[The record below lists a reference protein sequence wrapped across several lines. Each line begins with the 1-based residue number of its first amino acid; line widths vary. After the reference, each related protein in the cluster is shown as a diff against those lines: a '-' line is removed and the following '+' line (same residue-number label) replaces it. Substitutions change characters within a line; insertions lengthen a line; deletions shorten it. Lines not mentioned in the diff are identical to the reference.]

1 MKRILGRIVVLLLV
15 FVFGVAG
22 TALLLNSETTDDRSD
37 MNDSTFPELMVDI
50 GGNYANRMY
59 GYAQPMQADFTRD
72 SITPL
77 DTSKKLAFVIQPYDT
92 KVKSLSYEIRTSD
105 GSKVIENKKIKKLR
119 EADSYL
125 KAIIAID
132 NDLRMNQEYSMQISL
147 DTDKGTV
154 YYYTRV
160 ISRAQLN
167 TEHYLTF
174 VKGFYEKCMDK
185 ATADDLADYLEPDSS
200 GNPTNFSNIT
210 IHSSLSEVS
219 WGELSPKIYRK
230 GIPVIKDINETTASV
245 AMEYQIS
252 AKDSSGDTGIYDV
265 TEFYRMRY
273 TEARIRLLDFKRSAN
288 RVFNPEASVVSDEG
302 LLLGIRDKAVSYMM
316 NEEGTLIVFVQQGD
330 LWSYSPVNGK
340 ISKIFSFR
348 KEENGDFRDSR
359 VEHDIKII
367 RVGDQGDIDFVL
379 YGYMNRGIHEGHCGV
394 CVYHYSNDQ
403 NVVEEKVFIP
413 TTESYE
419 FLKKDLGTLSFVNK
433 ENKLFLL
440 FAQKLYQIDINER
453 TYQVLEEGIDEET
466 FIVSETNAH
475 AAWLLTGEKGNGE
488 IKEIDFDTLQTRT
501 LSPQQGQQLRTVG
514 FMNEDIIYGLL
525 NEGDIL
531 TDHNGYIKEGFHTLR
546 IEGFDGEIK
555 KEYHKDGLYVTD
567 VTVGNTLMEF
577 ELSAKSGDSAYV
589 PQKKDNIM
597 NNKKAA
603 SNRVSVELVNAS
615 GTGVVVRLA
624 LDEKPETEEPLVV
637 RAKMRS
643 MEEREIVLDTQIP
656 KDDIYYVY
664 AQGGLDSIYTNPGE
678 AVKCADKKMGV
689 VLNRNQQYVWERG
702 NKKTKI
708 QLNIDDVPKVM
719 KEGVWKAQKIQ
730 KELEGEGTVIDL
742 SGCTLD
748 SVLYEV
754 SAQRP
759 VVAKTGKKTSV
770 VIVGY
775 DEYNTYLYDP
785 NKKEVYPY
793 GMNDSTALFEKAGNI
808 FISYIENFA
817 Y

>member
-1 MKRILGRIVVLLLV
+1 MKI
-15 FVFGVAG
+15 
-22 TALLLNSETTDDRSD
+22 
-37 MNDSTFPELMVDI
+37 
-50 GGNYANRMY
+50 
-59 GYAQPMQADFTRD
+59 
-72 SITPL
+72 
-77 DTSKKLAFVIQPYDT
+77 
-92 KVKSLSYEIRTSD
+92 
-105 GSKVIENKKIKKLR
+105 KKIKKLR

-316 NEEGTLIVFVQQGD
+316 NEEGTLIVFVQQGE

-379 YGYMNRGIHEGHCGV
+379 YGYMNRESMRGTVV
-394 CVYHYSNDQ
+394 CVYT
-403 NVVEEKVFIP
+403 I
-413 TTESYE
+413 T
-419 FLKKDLGTLSFVNK
+419 
-433 ENKLFLL
+433 
-440 FAQKLYQIDINER
+440 AM
-453 TYQVLEEGIDEET
+453 
-466 FIVSETNAH
+466 
-475 AAWLLTGEKGNGE
+475 
-488 IKEIDFDTLQTRT
+488 TR
-501 LSPQQGQQLRTVG
+501 
-514 FMNEDIIYGLL
+514 M
-525 NEGDIL
+525 
-531 TDHNGYIKEGFHTLR
+531 
-546 IEGFDGEIK
+546 
-555 KEYHKDGLYVTD
+555 
-567 VTVGNTLMEF
+567 
-577 ELSAKSGDSAYV
+577 
-589 PQKKDNIM
+589 
-597 NNKKAA
+597 
-603 SNRVSVELVNAS
+603 
-615 GTGVVVRLA
+615 
-624 LDEKPETEEPLVV
+624 
-637 RAKMRS
+637 
-643 MEEREIVLDTQIP
+643 
-656 KDDIYYVY
+656 
-664 AQGGLDSIYTNPGE
+664 
-678 AVKCADKKMGV
+678 
-689 VLNRNQQYVWERG
+689 W
-702 NKKTKI
+702 
-708 QLNIDDVPKVM
+708 
-719 KEGVWKAQKIQ
+719 
-730 KELEGEGTVIDL
+730 
-742 SGCTLD
+742 
-748 SVLYEV
+748 
-754 SAQRP
+754 
-759 VVAKTGKKTSV
+759 
-770 VIVGY
+770 
-775 DEYNTYLYDP
+775 
-785 NKKEVYPY
+785 
-793 GMNDSTALFEKAGNI
+793 
-808 FISYIENFA
+808 
-817 Y
+817 